1 MRQTTHRLGNALRAC
16 AAAAVLALF
25 SGCGD
30 VPADEDEADDI
41 TTKVSALDPCQ
52 QCETRYTNCM
62 TLANQ
67 RLRGCLNTCSN
78 ATICYLDYNDSA
90 RACSNQREICVNNY
104 C

>member
-30 VPADEDEADDI
+30 LPADEANDV

-52 QCETRYTNCM
+52 QCETRYTNCIR
-62 TLANQ
+62 LANE
-67 RLRGCLNTCSN
+67 RLQGCLNWCNSP
-78 ATICYLDYNDSA
+78 TICYQGYSNST
-90 RACSNQREICVNNY
+90 RACANQREICFNNQ